1 MLMGSLEGR
10 VALVT
15 GAAQGI
21 GYGIAERLAAD
32 GAAVVVA
39 DRAAGP
45 AGAAADKITGAG
57 GTALAVAGDVRS
69 SVDLDQWVAVA
80 EQRFGFVD
88 ILVNNAAVACNK
100 PFVDQTEQ
108 DWDLVVDTDL
118 KGPFL
123 CCKAVVPQMI
133 RQGRGVILNISSMA
147 ALQYGGVPHVPY
159 AAAKA
164 GIIVMTRDLAQELGP
179 HGIRVVAIAPGPI
192 LTPMSAHSLSDETRR
207 AVTERVALRRWGD
220 PSDIAAAAAFLV
232 SDEGRFVT
240 GITVPVAGG

>member
-1 MLMGSLEGR
+1 MGSLDGR

-32 GAAVVVA
+32 GAAVVVVDREA
-39 DRAAGP
+39 DAAE
-45 AGAAADKITGAG
+45 AASSKIAAAG
-57 GTALAVAGDVRS
+57 GTAAGLAGDVRS
-69 SVDLDQWVAVA
+69 PGDPGRWVAAA
-80 EQRFGFVD
+80 EERFGSVD

-123 CCKAVVPQMI
+123 CTKAVVPQMV

-164 GIIVMTRDLAQELGP
+164 ALIVMTRDLAHELGP
-179 HGIRVVAIAPGPI
+179 NGIRVVAIAPGPV

-207 AVTERVALRRWGD
+207 AITERVALRRWGD
-220 PSDIAAAAAFLV
+220 PGDIAAVAAFLV
-232 SDEGRFVT
+232 SDEARFVT